1 MTFSVPNRIPAA
13 SEDRSFE
20 GVPRAWEIFG
30 PMVEHFGWELYQ
42 AEGFLAVGCP
52 YSSLGFRLDLRRKE
66 AASWELEHRIPH
78 WFAQFSRHTPVE
90 ALGLMV
96 YSLPQ
101 LQGDT
106 RFAESIGFLPT
117 GVSEAAADARWAAS
131 RTPGGIEF
139 ASPDGHSSLR
149 YMPRSI
155 GIHTMWAFRG
165 YNTEHNRAWE
175 ARFTQGTPAPLVA
188 RFLTTLT
195 TTATGERRT
204 PLGGATPLPA
214 LETALTSGV
223 RR

>member
-1 MTFSVPNRIPAA
+1 MTSARPSYAPAA
-13 SEDRSFE
+13 PEDRSFE

-30 PMVEHFGWELYQ
+30 PMVEHFGWKLYQ
-42 AEGFLAVGCP
+42 AEGFLAVRRP
-52 YSSLGFRLDLRRKE
+52 HSSLGFRLDLRRKE
-66 AASWELEHRIPH
+66 AASWEVEHQIPH
-78 WFAQFSRHTPVE
+78 WFAEFSRHTPIE

-106 RFAESIGFLPT
+106 RFAKSIGLLPT
-117 GVSEAAADARWAAS
+117 GVLEAAADARWAAS
-131 RTPGGIEF
+131 RTLVGIEF
-139 ASPDGHSSLR
+139 ASPDGRSSLR

-165 YNTEHNRAWE
+165 HNTEHDRAWE

-195 TTATGERRT
+195 TTAAAERRS
-204 PLGGATPLPA
+204 PLGSATLLPA
-214 LETALTSGV
+214 LEAAPSAGV